1 MPDAW
6 RHRSPVYGV
15 CTHEFGQA
23 SPASRSPPGGWALAS
38 LGLPGITEAPE
49 HQQYLVALTQ
59 VAHDLHRGERK
70 PDQCRRNNDQVVD
83 GTERVKEY
91 VYNVQFVLAVPK
103 ELFADRLEVGEGAD
117 RVRGLAGNIQ
127 PKP

>member
-1 MPDAW
+1 MPDVW
-6 RHRSPVYGV
+6 RQRSPVYGV
-15 CTHEFGQA
+15 CTHELGRA
-23 SPASRSPPGGWALAS
+23 SPASRGSPVEWAFAS

-59 VAHDLHRGERK
+59 VAHDLHRGEGK

-83 GTERVKEY
+83 GTEWVKEY
-91 VYNVQFVLAVPK
+91 VYDVQFVLAVPK
-103 ELFADRLEVGEGAD
+103 VFFADLLEVGEGAD
-117 RVRGLAGNIQ
+117 RVWGLAGNIE